1 MISDVIRDV
10 RGLGRLWIRA
20 AHTEDKA
27 TRQQI
32 LREICKDYR
41 AIVDAPGCFF
51 VEDLMEIYPDAKVGI
66 SVFHSREGLID

>member
-10 RGLGRLWIRA
+10 GGLGRLWIRA
-20 AHTEDKA
+20 ARTEDKA
-27 TRQQI
+27 TRHQI

-51 VEDLMEIYPDAKVGI
+51 VEDLIQIYPDAKVRF
-66 SVFHSREGLID
+66 SVIYSIGWLID